1 MFVQTSSFKTQ
12 SPAYRQQPQVIS
24 TEISSPTDS
33 YTPSSRLSVHEDV
46 TFYGGA
52 ALGTLG
58 GLASGFLQGAPAIVG
73 GAVALGALGAAV
85 GTYFS
90 EKGEETAQRPG
101 AWELAGGIVG
111 AVGGG
116 VLTAT
121 VGNST
126 LGLALATAGMLGG
139 AVMGMV
145 ASDVINRRV

>member
-1 MFVQTSSFKTQ
+1 MLVQTSSFKAHSPTYTQ
-12 SPAYRQQPQVIS
+12 RPQVS
-24 TEISSPTDS
+24 TEVSSPTDT
-33 YTPSSRLSVHEDV
+33 YTPSSRLSIHEDV
-46 TFYGGA
+46 TYYGGA
-52 ALGTLG
+52 ALGTLS
-58 GLASGFLQGAPAIVG
+58 GLASGYLQGAPAILG

-90 EKGEETAQRPG
+90 DRGEETAQPPG
-101 AWELAGGIVG
+101 AWQIAGGLVG

-116 VLTAT
+116 VLTAA

-126 LGLALATAGMLGG
+126 LGLAFATAGMLGG